1 MDEHAGRK
9 ERRMSGHR
17 AAVVVVVAMLAAR
30 TASAQTAESGS
41 GVWLREARVSSGYAS
56 VQLPP
61 VTLGGVPPTDVLTA
75 DVITTASMT
84 IDWRRVSPQ
93 TEYALDASGVYTTR
107 TRYWPL
113 NAPGSSVTF
122 AVIHHAGPRW
132 TLEAIGDGVLAN
144 SDQLAFQPTMSSQL
158 VNAAG
163 SVADLANTFARSR
176 DPDLTQAELFVP
188 VRESLG
194 ASDVYG
200 NRIAVWSARSG
211 AIYTQSTRL
220 AVEVHGNYTAVRR
233 VSLNNDPGLALPFP
247 DSVTTSAGAELTYD
261 RTEHSRITAD
271 VDWSQTSGAYADGGV
286 VATAGYEW
294 TGRKWFAQAE
304 AGAAVRLVEP
314 ATAAATIIPDR
325 NPAIVG
331 RAAAGYRFRG
341 QTLFTQYRR
350 SSHDEY
356 GHGGRNV
363 ATGFDGNVQ
372 SLDGSWAWSPPRRS
386 WSTQATVSMLRG
398 PGNFT
403 YIYEWMTTV
412 AISRELGQHVRLMGE
427 LLFDR
432 HGSRAFEG
440 FALTREGGQ
449 VTLIWTPRRRPIE

>member
-1 MDEHAGRK
+1 
-9 ERRMSGHR
+9 MSGHR
-17 AAVVVVVAMLAAR
+17 AAVVVFAMLTVTR
-30 TASAQTAESGS
+30 TANAQTIGSDS
-41 GVWLREARVSSGYAS
+41 GVWVREARVSTGYAW

-61 VTLGGVPPTDVLTA
+61 VTLGGVLPTDVLTA
-75 DVITTASMT
+75 DSITTASMT
-84 IDWRRVSPQ
+84 IDWRRVGPQ
-93 TEYALDASGVYTTR
+93 TEYGLEASGVYSTR
-107 TRYWPL
+107 AYYWPL
-113 NAPGSSVTF
+113 NAPGADVRF
-122 AVIHHAGPRW
+122 GVIHHAGPRW
-132 TLEAIGDGVLAN
+132 RLEAIGDGVLAN
-144 SDQLAFQPTMSSQL
+144 SDQVAFQPTLSSQL

-163 SVADLANTFARSR
+163 SVGDLANALARSR

-200 NRIAVWSARSG
+200 NRIALWSARAG
-211 AIYTQSTRL
+211 AIYTHSTRL
-220 AVEVHGNYTAVRR
+220 AVELHGNYTAVRR

-247 DSVTTSAGAELTYD
+247 DSNATSAGAELTYD
-261 RTEHSRITAD
+261 RTEHSRITTA
-271 VDWSQTSGAYADGGV
+271 VDWSQISGAYTDGDV

-294 TGRKWFAQAE
+294 TGRKWFLQTE

-314 ATAAATIIPDR
+314 TTAAATVIPDR

-331 RAAAGYRFRG
+331 RAAVGYRFRG
-341 QTLFTQYRR
+341 QSLFAQYRR
-350 SSHDEY
+350 ASHDEY

-372 SLDGSWAWSPPRRS
+372 SLDGSWVWSPPRRS

-398 PGNFT
+398 PGNFS

-412 AISRELGQHVRLMGE
+412 SIGRELGQQFRLMGE

-440 FALTREGGQ
+440 FALEREGAQ
-449 VTLIWTPRRRPIE
+449 VTLIWTPRRRRIE